1 MKLRDYLRDS
11 KDPLNSLVMVTPLF
25 VAYQLGILFTG
36 GVRNGVDFV
45 TDMLLLVL
53 QATLEVTIGQSSK
66 GAVLTAYLVVNAG
79 VLLAALIAI
88 GILRKKGAL
97 HPRLW
102 PIVVGE
108 STVYAFLF
116 GSAVSL
122 MMSAFGLDALL
133 AAGADTEMSPFVG
146 LVSSIGAG
154 LYEEIVFRLFLM
166 GGLFAL
172 FSRVLGERVGVA
184 AIAAV
189 VVSSAIFSF
198 VHHIGPMGDPFT
210 LGVFFFRFFAGVI
223 LAAIFTLRGFAVAVY
238 THAIYD
244 VLVLVIR
251 GIL

>member
-25 VAYQLGILFTG
+25 VAYQIGILFTG
-36 GVRNGVDFV
+36 GIRNGVDFV
-45 TDMLLLVL
+45 TDVLLLML
-53 QATLEVTIGQSSK
+53 KSSLEFTTGKSSQAS
-66 GAVLTAYLVVNAG
+66 VLTAYLVVNAF
-79 VLLAALIAI
+79 VLVAALVAI

-122 MMSAFGLDALL
+122 MMRAFGLDALL
-133 AAGADTEMSPFVG
+133 AAGAETEMSPFVG

-166 GGLFAL
+166 GGLFAV

-184 AIAAV
+184 AFAAV
-189 VVSSAIFSF
+189 VVSSLIFSA
-198 VHHIGPMGDPFT
+198 VHHIGSMGDPFT
-210 LGVFFFRFFAGVI
+210 LGVFFYRFFAGVI
-223 LAAIFTLRGFAVAVY
+223 LAALFTLRGFAVAVY

-244 VLVLVIR
+244 VLVLVVR
-251 GIL
+251 GML